1 MITRTST
8 LLAGAGLLLAA
19 CNAGTRSPICGIA
32 LVTAPTLIHEQLKN
46 ARAIITDVPRG
57 LPESL
62 PARVAG
68 NVGDSGMGVVK
79 VSYAEGRRSALA
91 LGYEGR
97 MFPAHRD
104 GFGLLVV
111 DDTSNRAEGVMLY
124 DVPGPDSTTFP
135 VLGHVSSTEMSLPLY
150 GVTVDYAGMNNP
162 RCPLLGFPPPAARP
176 AS

>member
-1 MITRTST
+1 MTPRTSA
-8 LLAGAGLLLAA
+8 LLTGAILLLTA
-19 CNAGTRSPICGIA
+19 CGGTRSPICGIA

-62 PARVAG
+62 PARFAG
-68 NVGDSGMGVVK
+68 NVGDSGIGVVK
-79 VSYAEGRRSALA
+79 VSYAEGRRNALA

-97 MFPAHRD
+97 MFPPHRD
-104 GFGLLVV
+104 GFALLVV

-124 DVPGPDSTTFP
+124 DVPGPDSTRFP
-135 VLGHVSSTEMSLPLY
+135 VLGHVSSTELSLPLY
-150 GVTVDYAGMNNP
+150 GVTVDYAGMSNP

>member
-1 MITRTST
+1 MTTRTST
-8 LLAGAGLLLAA
+8 LLAGAGLLLTA
-19 CNAGTRSPICGIA
+19 CGGGTRSPICGIA

-62 PARVAG
+62 PARFAG
-68 NVGDSGMGVVK
+68 YVGDSGIGVVK
-79 VSYAEGRRSALA
+79 VSYAEGRRNALA

-97 MFPAHRD
+97 IFPAHHD
-104 GFGLLVV
+104 GFALLVV

-124 DVPGPDSTTFP
+124 DVEGPDSTVFP
-135 VLGHVSSTEMSLPLY
+135 VLGHISSTALSLPVY
-150 GVTVDYAGMNNP
+150 GVTVNYTGMNNP